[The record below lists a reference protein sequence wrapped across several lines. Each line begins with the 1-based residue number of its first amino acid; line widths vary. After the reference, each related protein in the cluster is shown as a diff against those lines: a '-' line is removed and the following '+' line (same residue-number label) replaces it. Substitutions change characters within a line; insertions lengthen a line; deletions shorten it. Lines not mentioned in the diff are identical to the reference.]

1 MSSRRLLRLVVLAA
15 PLLGLAACQT
25 PSPAQRRLLDSLVGR
40 PPVEVVRNF
49 GVPTR
54 TYSTDGHSFLA
65 YIEDESSYFPGSGGF
80 GYGGFGY
87 GGYGG
92 FGGFGAFDGLDG
104 DGYGGFGGFAAS
116 YYSASCQTLFE
127 VIDDK
132 VASWSLRGNGC

>member
-1 MSSRRLLRLVVLAA
+1 MSFRLSPLAA
-15 PLLGLAACQT
+15 LAASLLSLAACQT
-25 PSPAQRRLLDSLVGR
+25 PTPAQRRLLDSLVGR

-65 YIEDESSYFPGSGGF
+65 YVEDESSYFPGSGGL

-92 FGGFGAFDGLDG
+92 FGGFGGFGGYDGF
-104 DGYGGFGGFAAS
+104 GYGGFGGFPPS

-127 VIDDK
+127 VVGDK
-132 VASWSLRGNGC
+132 VASWSRRGNGC